1 MDMAKK
7 SKSTRYSDNDL
18 QEFKDLLESKLE
30 KSTMD
35 YNSLLEQI
43 RELGEKADAEKS
55 DMFDNSASQ
64 SETEMLQRMA
74 HRTKKHI
81 QNLQNALTRIRNKTY
96 GVCFK
101 TGDLIDKARLRAVP
115 TTTQSLEAKT
125 APPPRPVIKPIVVK
139 APAKKKASKKKK

>member
-1 MDMAKK
+1 MSNKK
-7 SKSTRYSDNDL
+7 KQTRYSDSDL
-18 QEFKDLLESKLE
+18 QEFKDLLEGKLE
-30 KSTMD
+30 KSTLD
-35 YNSLLEQI
+35 YNSLLDQI
-43 RELGEKADAEKS
+43 RELGEKADSEKS

-101 TGDLIDKARLRAVP
+101 SGDLISKARLRAVP

-125 APPPRPVIKPIVVK
+125 APPPKPVIKEKPL
-139 APAKKKASKKKK
+139 AAAKKSRKK